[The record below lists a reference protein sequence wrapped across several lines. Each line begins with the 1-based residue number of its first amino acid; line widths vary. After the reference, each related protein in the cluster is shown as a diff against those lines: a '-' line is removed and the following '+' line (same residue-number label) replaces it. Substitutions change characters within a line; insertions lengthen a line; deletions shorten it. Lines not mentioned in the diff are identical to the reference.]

1 MASRIE
7 DYAIIGDTKTIALVD
22 LTGSIDWWCAP
33 RIDSGAAFAALLG
46 DASNGRWMIA
56 PRGEV
61 TLVRCRAR
69 HGRQAA
75 GSRGDVRQGPGHARN
90 RARPAVLRPGQAEGH
105 AEVSPAGR
113 TPGRTALLRYG
124 DMADTETTTLAA
136 VGDEWEVQTSRLLQL
151 RDEYLAI
158 NCMAVDLPPRLR
170 VDVFS
175 ILKPQGE
182 SPEHERVSSGV

>member
-1 MASRIE
+1 
-7 DYAIIGDTKTIALVD
+7 
-22 LTGSIDWWCAP
+22 
-33 RIDSGAAFAALLG
+33 
-46 DASNGRWMIA
+46 
-56 PRGEV
+56 
-61 TLVRCRAR
+61 
-69 HGRQAA
+69 
-75 GSRGDVRQGPGHARN
+75 
-90 RARPAVLRPGQAEGH
+90 
-105 AEVSPAGR
+105 
-113 TPGRTALLRYG
+113 
-124 DMADTETTTLAA
+124 MADTETTTLAA